1 MNAEDVHD
9 PSLSCHFR
17 ASPWNCWSV
26 LWSRPTIQS
35 GRWLRGT
42 ASNLHKIKDPGHSVL
57 ANIETP
63 VGPIVAWSTHSCQV
77 IDNPEITTLYDQG
90 YESYVERYAGDF
102 SQLHLDAL
110 FDDTVWPTEST
121 QLPLG
126 IAEAWTEAEQ
136 VHWSY
141 INRIEY
147 LCELAED
154 DEECDGLKEASKN
167 DFWWFIESLSSTN
180 EAELVLLDNGN
191 LRAVWTE
198 SDGTH
203 LGVQFLG
210 DMTVEYVIFKRR
222 HNSKQV
228 SRVGGID
235 TFEGLR
241 RQVEMFGIDLW

>member
-1 MNAEDVHD
+1 MNAEIVRD
-9 PSLSCHFR
+9 PSVSCRFR
-17 ASPWNCWSV
+17 ALPWNCWPV
-26 LWSRPTIQS
+26 LWGGPTIQC

-42 ASNLHKIKDPGHSVL
+42 ASNLHKINDPGHSVL
-57 ANIETP
+57 ANKETP
-63 VGPIVAWSTHSCQV
+63 VGHIVAWPTHSCQV
-77 IDNPEITTLYDQG
+77 IDNPEITTFYDESYG
-90 YESYVERYAGDF
+90 SYVERYAGDF
-102 SQLHLDAL
+102 SQLQIEAL

-121 QLPLG
+121 QLSLG
-126 IAEAWTEAEQ
+126 ITEAWTKAEQ
-136 VHWSY
+136 VRWSY
-141 INRIEY
+141 VNRIEY

-154 DEECDGLKEASKN
+154 DEECAGLNESSNN

-222 HNSKQV
+222 PNSKQV